1 MQHDRQL
8 CNANKGGEQ
17 RDEQSTI
24 GGYLHTYIVDN
35 RGRWVAAF
43 VAHCTGLPKPMINT
57 AECFE
62 SQSMT

>member
-8 CNANKGGEQ
+8 CNANKREEQ
-17 RDEQSTI
+17 RDEQSII
-24 GGYLHTYIVDN
+24 GGYLHILSITE
-35 RGRWVAAF
+35 VAGWRPLLRID
-43 VAHCTGLPKPMINT
+43 TGLPKPMINT